1 MGPAHVISAHSD
13 NSDDPA
19 ALPASVMR
27 LAEQFGMPCVDL
39 ENHEVD
45 LELLRGFPSQDLFR
59 ERILPL
65 RRDGKRVT
73 VAVADPL
80 NLEALQDLTMRT
92 GLYPDAVLA
101 AEDQI
106 QRHLKNALGVGGGT
120 VQELV
125 AMSKEEIDTLQAAAG
140 DEIGD
145 ASQASSVVKLV
156 NELII
161 EAVGMG
167 ASDIHIQPEEDDLEV
182 RFRVDGLLHVQPMPA
197 EIQRFRAAIVSRL
210 KIMAKMNIAEKR
222 LPQDGRIQLTI
233 RGREIDVRVSV
244 IPLVHGESVVMRLLD
259 KSRSQLSL
267 DSVQFSSDLRRRWE
281 SLIHRPHG
289 LILVTGPTGSG
300 KTTTLYSSLCEIRRP
315 DLKIITIEDPVEYNL
330 RQISQIHVQ
339 SRIGLTFAAGLR
351 SILRHDPDVVLIGEI
366 RDSETAISAI
376 QASMTGHLV
385 FSTVHTNDAASTFTR
400 LIDMGIEPYLV
411 ASTLQGVLA
420 QRLIRRLCTSCR
432 LPWTPAP
439 EQLPDDCELPPGKQL
454 WKANGCRECR
464 GSGYSGRIAIFEML
478 TSSGRIRTLCMQQ
491 SDAAAIRGEAV
502 RDGMTTLRQDGWN
515 KVLAGE
521 TSLEELIRVCPADD
535 EGDA

>member
-13 NSDDPA
+13 NSYDPA
-19 ALPASVMR
+19 ALPASVTR

-182 RFRVDGLLHVQPMPA
+182 RFFPDGTVEP
-197 EIQRFRAAIVSRL
+197 
-210 KIMAKMNIAEKR
+210 
-222 LPQDGRIQLTI
+222 TI
-233 RGREIDVRVSV
+233 LRVSDARSNLLYLQFDRLTGR
-244 IPLVHGESVVMRLLD
+244 PVVR
-259 KSRSQLSL
+259 
-267 DSVQFSSDLRRRWE
+267 
-281 SLIHRPHG
+281 
-289 LILVTGPTGSG
+289 
-300 KTTTLYSSLCEIRRP
+300 TTLQP
-315 DLKIITIEDPVEYNL
+315 
-330 RQISQIHVQ
+330 
-339 SRIGLTFAAGLR
+339 LR
-351 SILRHDPDVVLIGEI
+351 S
-366 RDSETAISAI
+366 
-376 QASMTGHLV
+376 
-385 FSTVHTNDAASTFTR
+385 
-400 LIDMGIEPYLV
+400 
-411 ASTLQGVLA
+411 
-420 QRLIRRLCTSCR
+420 
-432 LPWTPAP
+432 
-439 EQLPDDCELPPGKQL
+439 
-454 WKANGCRECR
+454 
-464 GSGYSGRIAIFEML
+464 
-478 TSSGRIRTLCMQQ
+478 
-491 SDAAAIRGEAV
+491 
-502 RDGMTTLRQDGWN
+502 
-515 KVLAGE
+515 
-521 TSLEELIRVCPADD
+521 
-535 EGDA
+535 

>member
-1 MGPAHVISAHSD
+1 MISAQSENGEHDASD
-13 NSDDPA
+13 LSQVEQVA
-19 ALPASVMR
+19 AR
-27 LAEQFGMPCVDL
+27 FGMPFVDL
-39 ENHEVD
+39 EHHEVD
-45 LELLRGFPSQDLFR
+45 LELLRQFPSQDLFR

-65 RRDGKRVT
+65 HRDGNRVT
-73 VAVADPL
+73 VAVANPL
-80 NLEALQDLTMRT
+80 NLEALQDLTIRT
-92 GLYPDAVLA
+92 GLYSDAVVA
-101 AEDQI
+101 AEEQI
-106 QRHLKNALGVGGGT
+106 QRHLKNSLGVGGGT

-125 AMSKEEIDTLQAAAG
+125 AMSKEEIDSLQAAAG

-161 EAVGMG
+161 EAVTLG
-167 ASDIHIQPEEDDLEV
+167 ASDIHIEPEEDDLEV
-182 RFRVDGLLHVQPMPA
+182 RFRVDGLLHIQPMPA

-222 LPQDGRIQLTI
+222 LPQDGRIQLTV
-233 RGREIDVRVSV
+233 RGREIDIRASV
-244 IPLVHGESVVMRLLD
+244 IPMVHGESVVMRLLD

-267 DSVQFSSDLRRRWE
+267 DAVQFAPPLRTRWE

-315 DLKIITIEDPVEYNL
+315 DLKIITVEDPVEYNL

-339 SRIGLTFAAGLR
+339 TKIGLTFAAGLR

-366 RDSETAISAI
+366 RDSETATSAI

-420 QRLIRRLCTSCR
+420 QRLVRQLCKVCR
-432 LPWTPAP
+432 QPWTPTP
-439 EQLPDDCELPPGKQL
+439 DQIPSDCVLPAEAQL
-454 WKANGCRECR
+454 WKSKGCRECR
-464 GSGYSGRIAIFEML
+464 NSGYSGRIAIFEML
-478 TSSGRIRTLCMQQ
+478 TTSSRVRSLCMQQ
-491 SDAAAIRGEAV
+491 SDATAIRDEAV
-502 RDGMTTLRQDGWN
+502 REGMVTLRQDGWAR
-515 KVLAGE
+515 VLAGE
-521 TSLEELIRVCPADD
+521 TSLDELIRVCPLDD
-535 EGDA
+535 EEPA